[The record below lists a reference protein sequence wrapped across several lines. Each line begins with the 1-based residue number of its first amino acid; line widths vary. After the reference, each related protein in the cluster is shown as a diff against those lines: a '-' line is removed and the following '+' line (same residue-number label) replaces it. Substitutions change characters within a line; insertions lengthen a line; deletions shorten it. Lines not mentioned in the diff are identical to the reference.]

1 MDTTIENFSEQRHR
15 IPIRD
20 FDTIL
25 SATGKGKAPFISVH
39 DIAAVAFRAL
49 TDEVPHNMDHVILGP
64 ELLSY
69 DDVRHYTLLSASPMH
84 VS

>member
-1 MDTTIENFSEQRHR
+1 MAENFSEQRHR
-15 IPIRD
+15 APIRD
-20 FDTIL
+20 LDRIV

-49 TDEVPHNMDHVILGP
+49 TDDVPHNTDHIISGP

-69 DDVRHYTLLSASPMH
+69 DDVRHTTLL
-84 VS
+84 